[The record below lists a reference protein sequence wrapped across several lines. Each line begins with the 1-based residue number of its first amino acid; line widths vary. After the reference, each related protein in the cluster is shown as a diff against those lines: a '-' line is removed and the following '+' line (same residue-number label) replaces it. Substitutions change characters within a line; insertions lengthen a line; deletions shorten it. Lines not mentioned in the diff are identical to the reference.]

1 MIKNYV
7 ILLILISCL
16 IGQTLQAKTT
26 QAYKNNFTVEKVDS
40 LVHRVLTEFN
50 VPGAAVGVI
59 KDGKVLLSQGYGVQD
74 INQPLAID
82 SKTLFK
88 IASTS
93 KAFTAAALAIL
104 VDQKKITW
112 ESKVVN
118 IIPNFSLYDEWVT
131 KEFTIADLLTHRSG
145 LARFAGD
152 LMLWPEPAGFS
163 RDEIINN
170 LKYLKPASGFRSEYA
185 YDNLLYIVAGEV
197 VATITGMSWE
207 QFVEKNIFLPL
218 QMTRCFAGAVPASD
232 MTNIAQPHGLINN
245 KPTIIK
251 RNQTYH
257 KDSVMAAAG
266 GIKCSVN
273 DLLTWVDTQ
282 LNRGKSPTG
291 INIFSAKQSKKMWQ
305 PHTILSVSEHE
316 KKDDNTNFKSY
327 GLGWRLADMHGYK
340 RVSHTGS
347 LSGNLS
353 HITLIPEL
361 DLGVIVLINQN
372 SSYARSAIMSSI
384 VQSFM
389 AVEQQDWLAIQLQR
403 QKERQKRVRAQNT
416 EDNHTIM
423 PTRKK
428 VNLPLDAYRGIY
440 QDPWFGQVKI
450 SLKNDQLYFESLKSL
465 KMHGPLIEN
474 NHNEFIVWY
483 EDRSLEAD
491 AFARFVIDKDN
502 KVVGLTMDRYSDDVD
517 ASFDYIDLNF
527 TRISK

>member
-1 MIKNYV
+1 MKNY
-7 ILLILISCL
+7 LIIFISICVL
-16 IGQTLQAKTT
+16 VSQPVYAQKKAFNSEDVDTLV
-26 QAYKNNFTVEKVDS
+26 ND
-40 LVHRVLTEFN
+40 VLTTFN

-59 KDGKVLLSQGYGVQD
+59 KDGKVLLNKGYGRQD
-74 INQPLAID
+74 VNKALAID

-88 IASTS
+88 IASTT

-104 VDQKKITW
+104 VDQEKITW
-112 ESKVVN
+112 ESKVVD
-118 IIPNFSLYDEWVT
+118 IIPNFALYDDWVT

-170 LKYLKPASGFRSEYA
+170 LKFLKPASGFRSEYA

-197 VATITGMSWE
+197 VANVTGMSWE
-207 QFVEKNIFLPL
+207 NFVEKNIFMPL
-218 QMTRCFAGAVPASD
+218 QMSRCFAGAVPAKQ

-273 DLLTWVDTQ
+273 DLLTWVETQ
-282 LNRGKSPTG
+282 LNQGTSPAG
-291 INIFSAKQSKKMWQ
+291 VKIFSEQQSKAMWQ
-305 PHTILSVSEHE
+305 PHTILSVSDND
-316 KKDDNTNFKSY
+316 KKYDNTNFKSY
-327 GLGWRLADMHGYK
+327 ALGWRLADMHGYK

-353 HITLIPEL
+353 YITMIPEL

-389 AVEQQDWLAIQLQR
+389 DVEQRDWLAIQL
-403 QKERQKRVRAQNT
+403 ERQQKRQNRIQAKNST
-416 EDNHTIM
+416 VNLKVM
-423 PTRKK
+423 PDRKS
-428 VNLPLDAYRGIY
+428 VNLPLTSYLGIY

-450 SLKNDQLYFESLKSL
+450 SMKNKQLYFESLKSIR
-465 KMHGPLIEN
+465 MHGQLIEN
-474 NHNEFIVWY
+474 ENNEFIVWY
-483 EDRSLEAD
+483 DDRSLEAD
-491 AFARFVIDKDN
+491 AFAQFIIDGN
-502 KVVGLTMDRYSDDVD
+502 NNVVGLKMDRYSDDVD